1 MQEFVK
7 VATLG
12 DLGEGRAMTVDVQG
26 TAVALF
32 NVGGSVFAIA
42 NTCAHRGGPLGEGTL
57 QGSTVVCPWHAFEFD
72 VRTGECRTNPAL
84 RVACFEVR
92 LDGQDILLRPGA

>member
-1 MQEFVK
+1 MDGFVK

-12 DLGEGRAMTVDVQG
+12 DLKEGATLTVDVNG

-32 NVGGSVFAIA
+32 NVGGTVHAIT
-42 NTCAHRGGPLGEGTL
+42 NMCAHRGGPLGEGTL

-72 VRTGECRTNPAL
+72 VTTGECRTNPAL

-92 LDGQDILLRPGA
+92 VEGQDIFIRPS